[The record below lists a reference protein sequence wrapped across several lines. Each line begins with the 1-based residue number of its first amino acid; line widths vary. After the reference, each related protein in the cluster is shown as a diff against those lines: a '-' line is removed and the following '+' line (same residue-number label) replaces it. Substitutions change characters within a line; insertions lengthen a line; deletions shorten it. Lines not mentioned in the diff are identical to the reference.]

1 MDILD
6 FSTKR
11 KEVRVVILHVCIFD
25 SCSCVYSHR
34 LGISAPGLFHSS
46 VSRDTWGTSAK
57 GAVAVDRTGLALS
70 HASVPKDQT

>member
-1 MDILD
+1 M
-6 FSTKR
+6 
-11 KEVRVVILHVCIFD
+11 VILHVCIFD
-25 SCSCVYSHR
+25 SCSCVYAHR

-46 VSRDTWGTSAK
+46 VSGDTWGTCAKFK